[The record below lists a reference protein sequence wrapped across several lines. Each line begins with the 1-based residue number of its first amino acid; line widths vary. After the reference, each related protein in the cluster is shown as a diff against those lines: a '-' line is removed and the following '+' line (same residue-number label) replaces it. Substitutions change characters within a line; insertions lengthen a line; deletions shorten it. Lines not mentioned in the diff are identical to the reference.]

1 MRFSA
6 HDQLY
11 GRLNVAQEDLP
22 FRSETDFFC
31 TANKQRLIQF
41 LFQCLDGLTADWE
54 IKSLPAASEKLKVVA
69 T

>member
-22 FRSETDFFC
+22 FWSETDFFC

-41 LFQCLDGLTADWE
+41 LFQCLDGLTDCRLGD
-54 IKSLPAASEKLKVVA
+54 KKLTGSFGEA
-69 T
+69 